1 MQLSLSFWNR
11 TGSVAAAISS
21 PPASTIKPRQR
32 DRFQS
37 RHSRQCNAT
46 PSRADKRR
54 INELPNDGQDS
65 APSAIDQLGKNPL
78 GIRTCTETSSGSKA
92 TRGGGD
98 GGGGDPFDG
107 DEDDGVA
114 SAQSEGR
121 WEHPKWLTELYNS
134 KREMIKA
141 ANGSGAN
148 RSTNCCMVGFRPKLV
163 LAGLKCHN
171 CQQTESTL
179 KKGVLRRDGFI
190 DRPRR
195 ACDLNNSVF
204 LIGVLYR
211 CNNKK
216 CNKKCR
222 SWSPEVLNQ
231 YFERWKGN
239 NERSE
244 DD

>member
-1 MQLSLSFWNR
+1 MRSKIGDFAGFYLRASGWAFMGPDFHSHPGTWNR

-148 RSTNCCMVGFRPKLV
+148 RSTNCCMVGFRPKLCV
-163 LAGLKCHN
+163 WARFYD
-171 CQQTESTL
+171 T
-179 KKGVLRRDGFI
+179 RRSRNKIQIFDPSFFI
-190 DRPRR
+190 E
-195 ACDLNNSVF
+195 
-204 LIGVLYR
+204 IR
-211 CNNKK
+211 C
-216 CNKKCR
+216 
-222 SWSPEVLNQ
+222 
-231 YFERWKGN
+231 F
-239 NERSE
+239 
-244 DD
+244 